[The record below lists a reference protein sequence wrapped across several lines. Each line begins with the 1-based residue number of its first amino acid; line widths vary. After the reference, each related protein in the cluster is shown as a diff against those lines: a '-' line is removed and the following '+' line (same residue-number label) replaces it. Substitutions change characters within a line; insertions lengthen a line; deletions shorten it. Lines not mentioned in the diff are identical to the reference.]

1 MLSIPNRK
9 LKPKPCLPRPSL
21 PISSSPKSAK
31 VLIGGLLESG
41 TIIDPQELQFL
52 MNRLK
57 EIEARLN
64 PR

>member
-1 MLSIPNRK
+1 ME
-9 LKPKPCLPRPSL
+9 
-21 PISSSPKSAK
+21 SAK

-41 TIIDPQELQFL
+41 TITDPQELQFL